1 MDDFFI
7 FNGVKSTDKN
17 IVLVDYERIFLP
29 ERNIEHEFIPG
40 RHGAVEFDDR
50 TYQDIVFEAELAIM
64 GESEQDVIVNARAA
78 EHWLSQK
85 GQLTFWDEPQRFYM
99 GRIVNQVP
107 MTQQVKWGDIRALFR
122 CEPFAYFIRTM
133 AEDVTWYDDVPWTEQ
148 ITWEKCTGRHK
159 ITGNTTIQV
168 NNRGAFE
175 LSPFI
180 RIDGS
185 FDTLAI
191 DGLVINKQ
199 LKDDSLYIDN
209 EKEVIYTKDGNNRV
223 NWMSYTSG
231 DFMKLDV
238 GANDVQI
245 SGKNM
250 DFTLMYL
257 SRERW

>member
-1 MDDFFI
+1 MSYFV
-7 FNGVKSTDKN
+7 FNGIKSDDMNVSLKS
-17 IVLVDYERIFLP
+17 YEFILMPKR
-29 ERNIEHEFIPG
+29 RIEHEDIPG
-40 RHGAVEFDDR
+40 RHGSVEFDDG
-50 TYQDIVFEAELAIM
+50 TYEDILINAETTIKGANPRDM
-64 GESEQDVIVNARAA
+64 IVKARNI
-78 EHWLSQK
+78 ERWLSKK
-85 GQLTFWDEPQRFYM
+85 GSLSFWDEPQRFYV
-99 GRIVNQVP
+99 GRIDNQVP
-107 MTQQVKWGDIRALFR
+107 LERVSQLGVVNIIFR

-148 ITWEKCTGRHK
+148 ITWEKCTGRHE

-191 DGLVINKQ
+191 DELVINKQ

-209 EKEVIYTKDGNNRV
+209 EKEVIYTMQGNNRV

-231 DFMKLDV
+231 DFMKLDI
-238 GANDVQI
+238 GTNDVQI

>member
-1 MDDFFI
+1 MAAYFK
-7 FNGVKSTDKN
+7 FNNIKSSDRN
-17 IVLVDYERIFLP
+17 IVLKGYTPIFLP
-29 ERNIEHEFIPG
+29 ELNSTYEEIPG
-40 RHGAVEFDDR
+40 RHGSVEFNDNTR
-50 TYQDIVFEAELAIM
+50 KDIVIEVEIAIL
-64 GESEQDVIVNARAA
+64 GKNRRDILVNARAV

-85 GQLTFWDEPQRFYM
+85 GTLSFWDEPQRFYV
-99 GRIVNQVP
+99 GRIVNQIP
-107 MTQQVKWGDIRALFR
+107 LERTIGWGNVNLLFR

-148 ITWEKCTGRHK
+148 ITWEKCTGRHEV
-159 ITGNTTIQV
+159 TGNTTIQV

-185 FDTLAI
+185 FDSLAI

-223 NWMSYTSG
+223 SWMPYTSG

-238 GANDVQI
+238 GVNDIQI